1 MLPQQ
6 RLLWALL
13 PPAPPLPVHSCQ
25 ASGGGWQS
33 SVPLIASLLHS
44 FKTIEKNG
52 AHTDQN
58 IPQRRGDMGVER
70 DFLDSQG
77 PLQTVLGGEWGRQL

>member
-13 PPAPPLPVHSCQ
+13 PPAPPPPCIPVRLQ
-25 ASGGGWQS
+25 VGGWQS
-33 SVPLIASLLHS
+33 SVPLIASLLHT

-70 DFLDSQG
+70 DFLDSQE
-77 PLQTVLGGEWGRQL
+77 PLKTVLGGEWGRQL